1 MTCVRKCV
9 SNAHCITATCI
20 YWLVNYIL
28 ILEEILSMVV
38 VDNVVSFSLE
48 KK

>member
-1 MTCVRKCV
+1 MTCVCKCE
-9 SNAHCITATCI
+9 SNAHCVTGTCI